1 MSEIRSNNLQCVE
14 DVKTIVHL
22 LISQYELASAKL
34 SQYGISIGFERLNGL
49 LKLDIKFYG
58 NIPYF
63 HNKIQVTI
71 DNYNKMD
78 FSVLPR
84 DSNLYKENNKNILY
98 IHHDL
103 SVLNELINT

>member
-22 LISQYELASAKL
+22 LISQ
-34 SQYGISIGFERLNGL
+34 
-49 LKLDIKFYG
+49 LDIKFYG

-103 SVLNELINT
+103 SVLNELITT